1 MQTFRLVLITLIP
14 ASLPL
19 FSAEPAAS
27 PEQQFEL
34 KIRPVLAARCY
45 PCHSAASP
53 TPQGGLTLDSTAG
66 IKKGGNS
73 GAVIAPGNPDASL
86 LIRAVRHTDAKLK
99 MPPGNKP
106 LPAETIAEFEA
117 WVKAGAPLPADRVI
131 TAAPKRQL
139 WSLSKPERS
148 PGDIDSFITAKLAEK
163 NLTLSP
169 EADRRTLIRRAT
181 FDLTGLPPTADE
193 VTAFVSD
200 KNPDA
205 YEKLIDRLLASPHY
219 GERWGRHW
227 LDVAR
232 YADSVNDS
240 VNAGQRY
247 PWSYTYRDW
256 VIRSLNADLPYNEF
270 LLYQLAADKLSKVDP
285 KHLAA
290 LGYLSL
296 GREFPN
302 SFPETVDDRI
312 DAVARG
318 MLGLTV
324 ACARCHDHKYDPIP
338 TKDYYSFYSVFSN
351 IRDPD
356 NFPRLTLA
364 AAPGLD
370 PKQATYQQRLA
381 KIRAAEQDYRERRNR
396 EMVAFFKAQEPD
408 YRKAAAD
415 AEKLSNTEVEDL
427 IRDRQLNLW
436 LLRRWQK
443 YLKNG
448 GESPTDITVDH
459 FDEIATE
466 GDRNNMRSIRVR
478 YGMMLAQA
486 AYDGAEARAMAVED
500 LPNPT
505 PAHVFLR
512 GNPNNP
518 GALAPPH
525 FLSCLGGSE
534 EKTFK
539 DGSGRLELAKA
550 IIDPENPLTA
560 RVIVNRVWMH
570 HFGSGL
576 VRTPSD
582 FGFRGDP
589 PTHPEL
595 LDTLAVTFRDDYKW
609 SLKKLHRSI
618 MLSKAYRQA
627 SMDNETAR
635 RIDPENQ
642 LLWRAN
648 RKRLEIE
655 AVRDEALAT
664 AAGLISQS
672 ADCHTPSKHSLPFHG
687 VPFTAS
693 SNAAACRAS

>member
-1 MQTFRLVLITLIP
+1 MQTFRLVLIILIP

-131 TAAPKRQL
+131 TAAPKRHL

-256 VIRSLNADLPYNEF
+256 VIRSLN
-270 LLYQLAADKLSKVDP
+270 
-285 KHLAA
+285 
-290 LGYLSL
+290 
-296 GREFPN
+296 
-302 SFPETVDDRI
+302 
-312 DAVARG
+312 
-318 MLGLTV
+318 
-324 ACARCHDHKYDPIP
+324 
-338 TKDYYSFYSVFSN
+338 
-351 IRDPD
+351 
-356 NFPRLTLA
+356 
-364 AAPGLD
+364 
-370 PKQATYQQRLA
+370 
-381 KIRAAEQDYRERRNR
+381 
-396 EMVAFFKAQEPD
+396 
-408 YRKAAAD
+408 
-415 AEKLSNTEVEDL
+415 EDL
-427 IRDRQLNLW
+427 
-436 LLRRWQK
+436 
-443 YLKNG
+443 
-448 GESPTDITVDH
+448 
-459 FDEIATE
+459 
-466 GDRNNMRSIRVR
+466 
-478 YGMMLAQA
+478 
-486 AYDGAEARAMAVED
+486 AVQ
-500 LPNPT
+500 
-505 PAHVFLR
+505 R
-512 GNPNNP
+512 IS
-518 GALAPPH
+518 ALSA
-525 FLSCLGGSE
+525 CC
-534 EKTFK
+534 
-539 DGSGRLELAKA
+539 
-550 IIDPENPLTA
+550 
-560 RVIVNRVWMH
+560 
-570 HFGSGL
+570 
-576 VRTPSD
+576 
-582 FGFRGDP
+582 
-589 PTHPEL
+589 
-595 LDTLAVTFRDDYKW
+595 
-609 SLKKLHRSI
+609 
-618 MLSKAYRQA
+618 RQA
-627 SMDNETAR
+627 FKS
-635 RIDPENQ
+635 
-642 LLWRAN
+642 
-648 RKRLEIE
+648 
-655 AVRDEALAT
+655 
-664 AAGLISQS
+664 
-672 ADCHTPSKHSLPFHG
+672 
-687 VPFTAS
+687 
-693 SNAAACRAS
+693 